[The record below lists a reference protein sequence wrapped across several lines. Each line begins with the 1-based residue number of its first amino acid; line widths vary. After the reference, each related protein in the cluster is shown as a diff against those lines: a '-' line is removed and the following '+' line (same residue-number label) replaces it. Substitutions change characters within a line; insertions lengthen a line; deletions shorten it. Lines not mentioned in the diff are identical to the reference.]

1 MFLSAA
7 ISPRDD
13 LIWSN
18 MIRRAENLCE
28 KKQGASEENFEL
40 ETLTDMCMHMNTSH
54 EAELQ

>member
-7 ISPRDD
+7 ITPRDD

-18 MIRRAENLCE
+18 TIGRAENLRE

-40 ETLTDMCMHMNTSH
+40 ETLADTRAGT
-54 EAELQ
+54 